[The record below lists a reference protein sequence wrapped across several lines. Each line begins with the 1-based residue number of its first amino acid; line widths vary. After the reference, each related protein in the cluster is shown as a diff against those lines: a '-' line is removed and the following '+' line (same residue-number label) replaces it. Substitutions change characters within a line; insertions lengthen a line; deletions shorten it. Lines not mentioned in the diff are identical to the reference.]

1 MDDTNPGL
9 ATGILL
15 VLVGVWVVSRTL
27 VHDAQ
32 GFNLVDRIIA
42 LAGGGTPGKPKAK
55 NVADL
60 AGKTAASV
68 FANPLPPIITG
79 KLPSLGPLDPF
90 GPAGQIVPD
99 PQPGGT

>member
-55 NVADL
+55 NVPGL
-60 AGKTAASV
+60 IGQTTAHGIIGPV
-68 FANPLPPIITG
+68 NPLDPG
-79 KLPSLGPLDPF
+79 ALLGPLNPF
-90 GPAGQIVPD
+90 GPAGQPAIPA
-99 PQPGGT
+99 PKGKTP